1 MTQRPELFR
10 AVIALVPQ
18 TDMIRFPL
26 TGLGK
31 SPMAEFG
38 NPDDPDDFRVLLSYS
53 PYQRV
58 TADTRYPA
66 VLVRAAEAG
75 ERVDPLHARKF
86 AAALQMAST
95 GDEVLLRVDWDS
107 GHMGSGLVSSEAEKR
122 ADEYAFALN
131 AMGITN

>member
-1 MTQRPELFR
+1 
-10 AVIALVPQ
+10 
-18 TDMIRFPL
+18 
-26 TGLGK
+26 
-31 SPMAEFG
+31 
-38 NPDDPDDFRVLLSYS
+38 
-53 PYQRV
+53 V